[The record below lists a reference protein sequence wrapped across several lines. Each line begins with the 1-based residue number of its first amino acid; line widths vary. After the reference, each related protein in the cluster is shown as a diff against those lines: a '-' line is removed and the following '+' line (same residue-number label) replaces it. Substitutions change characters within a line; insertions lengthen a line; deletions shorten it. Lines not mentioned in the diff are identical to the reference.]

1 MKEYKHMFVSS
12 YSNENFYIEKF
23 EMGADAFREN
33 FEDGSVERLRV
44 VSIVS
49 THKSESIEEALDI
62 YDCDYDYDVIFI
74 NGNTKYAVAFESD
87 ETIDELPEIIDIT
100 WC

>member
-1 MKEYKHMFVSS
+1 MKKYKHMFVSS
-12 YSNENFYIEKF
+12 YSTENFYIEKF
-23 EMGADAFREN
+23 EMGADAFRED

-49 THKSESIEEALDI
+49 THKFEDCDYSHIGANE
-62 YDCDYDYDVIFI
+62 CDYDYVVFCDEDI
-74 NGNTKYAVAFESD
+74 KYCIKFNSD
-87 ETIDELPEIIDIT
+87 GIIDELPEIIDIT